1 MVNKDS
7 LGNMSLF
14 FLFCFEFLVCFGLF
28 LTHSDPWKG
37 LKYVDFNCKIALRS
51 PGGDSQGKR
60 TQRKKNK
67 AKRILSFIQWNISH
81 IL

>member
-7 LGNMSLF
+7 LGNLSLF
-14 FLFCFEFLVCFGLF
+14 FCFVLSFWFVFGLF

-67 AKRILSFIQWNISH
+67 AKRILSFIQWNIFH